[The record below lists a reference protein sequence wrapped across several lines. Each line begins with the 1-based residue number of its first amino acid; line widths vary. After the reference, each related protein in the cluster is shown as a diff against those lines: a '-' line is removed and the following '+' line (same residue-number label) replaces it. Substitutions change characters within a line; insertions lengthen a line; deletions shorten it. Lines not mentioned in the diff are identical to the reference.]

1 MLLKKI
7 INKKNNGGNNMNK
20 ISNYIWGL
28 VLVLLGVIIGL
39 NTMGITS
46 INLFFDGWWTLFIIV
61 PCFINL
67 FVLKMRFYRLTL
79 LAIHIIMTNV

>member
-1 MLLKKI
+1 MKEMKNVLWGMVLI
-7 INKKNNGGNNMNK
+7 ILGLILGGNA
-20 ISNYIWGL
+20 
-28 VLVLLGVIIGL
+28 LGIFD
-39 NTMGITS
+39 

-67 FVLKMRFYRLTL
+67 FVLKMQFYRLTL